1 MRGIGLVFV
10 RFAVAIAILV
20 LLRLGC
26 SRQQTTELTPKKI
39 QLAQTWELQPG
50 SAIAGYSVTGGLG
63 DISIALSGKTVFAP
77 FTGLTQPYQGSCVL
91 FSSDEVPAYLFRL
104 CGLKQPR
111 LGEVRQGQPLG
122 NGDYLQ
128 FAALRKQPNGTWAF
142 VEPSRNILERTLKQ
156 P

>member
-1 MRGIGLVFV
+1 MRGTSLVFV
-10 RFAVAIAILV
+10 RLGIAIAILV

-26 SRQQTTELTPKKI
+26 SRQQTTEFTPKKI

-50 SAIAGYSVTGGLG
+50 SAIAGYSVAGGLG
-63 DISIALSGKTVFAP
+63 DISIVLAGKSVFAP
-77 FTGLTQPYQGSCVL
+77 FAGSVQPYQGTCVL
-91 FSSDEVPAYLFRL
+91 FASDEVPAYLFRL
-104 CGLKQPR
+104 CGLKQPQ
-111 LGEVRQGQPLG
+111 LGDVRQGDVIG
-122 NGDYLQ
+122 SGTYLQ